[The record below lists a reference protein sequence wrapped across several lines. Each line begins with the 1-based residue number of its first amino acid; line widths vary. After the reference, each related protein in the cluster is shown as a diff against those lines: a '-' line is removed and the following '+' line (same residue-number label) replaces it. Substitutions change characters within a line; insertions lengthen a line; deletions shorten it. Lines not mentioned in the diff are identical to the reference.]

1 MQRNQILLQQSQQ
14 AGRQYNQDRFAV
26 HMDDNSGEI
35 FIVVADGVGGSDN
48 GEIAAQIVVEHSSS
62 YWQKRHD
69 FADAAS
75 LLTEFVTQ
83 CNKAVKLSCEQGTKT
98 ATTVVALVYF
108 KQQLVSAH
116 AGDSRLYQFSQSAK
130 VGQTK
135 DHSLAYA
142 KFMLGEITQQQLA
155 THPSQSQLLNCVNGD
170 AELQIDINHWQA
182 DEGCYFVLCTDGFWE
197 IFPDDAILDLIA
209 SEQRDTV
216 FSRRLQA
223 QLQQHPKHD
232 NTTVVICNIAAATAA
247 EIVPELSA
255 SAPQQT
261 DANPLL
267 IPPASTA
274 LPAHS
279 AKKPQRHIRRGVVLV
294 ILLCLLLVGYA
305 SYRHYAK
312 TCCVQSGQP
321 ELTQVQSTTAS
332 VAPQQS
338 IAPSTEDATERN
350 AVADQQTSSPEAGSL
365 SQLNDNLHSQHELEL
380 ELAQDQ
386 DALAA
391 LLEKLLQQGDVAIG
405 SALQKTEVKTDQYA
419 EITKAQLMVNNV
431 PVYGAVL
438 IYRKTADGI
447 KVIGG
452 KTANLPQLPAAPSQ
466 DFASC
471 FARYQQAQ
479 ADDNPVTV
487 VNNAQITL
495 YIDAASQSYFWL
507 APIAV
512 GEAAVP
518 HDLFLSDASCQAL
531 RLIARQVSG

>member
-26 HMDDNSGEI
+26 HMDDDSGDI
-35 FIVVADGVGGSDN
+35 FVVVADGVGGSDN
-48 GEIAAQIVVEHSSS
+48 GEIAAQIVVEQSAS
-62 YWQKRHD
+62 YWHRRQD
-69 FADAAS
+69 FADATS

-98 ATTVVALVYF
+98 ATTVVALLYF

-116 AGDSRLYQFSQSAK
+116 AGDSRLYQFSQSGK

-182 DEGCYFVLCTDGFWE
+182 AEGGYFVLCTDGFWE
-197 IFPDDAILDLIA
+197 VFPDEAIADLIA
-209 SEQRDTV
+209 SDKRDTL
-216 FSRRLQA
+216 FSSRLQA
-223 QLQQHPKHD
+223 QVQQHPKHD
-232 NTTVVICNIAAATAA
+232 NTTVVICHIAAATAA
-247 EIVPELSA
+247 EILPEHSA

-261 DANPLL
+261 GARPQLLTAVDKPL
-267 IPPASTA
+267 PGQ
-274 LPAHS
+274 S
-279 AKKPQRHIRRGVVLV
+279 AKKPQRQVRTGIVLVVL
-294 ILLCLLLVGYA
+294 LSLLLVGYA
-305 SYRHYAK
+305 GYRHYTK
-312 TCCVQSGQP
+312 TCCVQSGPP
-321 ELTQVQSTTAS
+321 ELTQVQSTNAS

-338 IAPSTEDATERN
+338 IAPTSDDTTEHNAAVDA
-350 AVADQQTSSPEAGSL
+350 QTPAPEAGSL
-365 SQLNDNLHSQHELEL
+365 PQLNDNLHSQHELEL
-380 ELAQDQ
+380 ELAQNQ

-391 LLEKLLQQGDVAIG
+391 LLDKLLQQGDVAIG
-405 SALQKTEVKTDQYA
+405 STLQKTEVKTDQYA
-419 EITKAQLMVNNV
+419 EITKVQLMVNNV

-471 FARYQQAQ
+471 FSRYQQAQ
-479 ADDNPVTV
+479 ADANPVAV
-487 VNNAQITL
+487 LNNAEITL

-518 HDLFLSDASCQAL
+518 HDLHLSDASCQAL

>member
-1 MQRNQILLQQSQQ
+1 MQRNQILFQHSEQ

-26 HMDDNSGEI
+26 HMDDDSGDI
-35 FIVVADGVGGSDN
+35 FVVVADGVGGSDN
-48 GEIAAQIVVEHSSS
+48 GEIAAQIIVEQSAS
-62 YWQKRHD
+62 YWQRRHD

-83 CNKAVKLSCEQGTKT
+83 CNKAVKQSCEQGTKT
-98 ATTVVALVYF
+98 ATTVVALLSF

-116 AGDSRLYQFSQSAK
+116 AGDSRLYQFNQSGK

-142 KFMLGEITQQQLA
+142 KFMLGEITQEQLA

-182 DEGCYFVLCTDGFWE
+182 AEGGYFVLCTDGFWE
-197 IFPDDAILDLIA
+197 IFPDDAVAALIA

-216 FSRRLQA
+216 FSSRLQA

-232 NTTVVICNIAAATAA
+232 NTTVVICYIAAATAA
-247 EIVPELSA
+247 DVVPEQSVSA
-255 SAPQQT
+255 LQQA
-261 DANPLL
+261 DASPPLL
-267 IPPASTA
+267 SSANTT
-274 LPAHS
+274 LPGRS
-279 AKKPQRHIRRGVVLV
+279 AKKPRPYLRIGAVLVVL
-294 ILLCLLLVGYA
+294 LSLLLVGYA
-305 SYRHYAK
+305 SYRHYTK
-312 TCCVQSGQP
+312 TCCMRPVTP
-321 ELTQVQSTTAS
+321 ELNQPLNPGAS

-338 IAPSTEDATERN
+338 IAPTPDDN
-350 AVADQQTSSPEAGSL
+350 AEQSAEAEEQTPAAEVGSSP
-365 SQLNDNLHSQHELEL
+365 QLNDNLHSQHELEL
-380 ELAQDQ
+380 ELAQNQ
-386 DALAA
+386 DALGA
-391 LLEKLLQQGDVAIG
+391 LLEKLLQQGDVATG
-405 SALQKTEVKTDQYA
+405 STLQKIEVKTDQYA
-419 EITKAQLMVNNV
+419 EITKVQLMVNNV

-471 FARYQQAQ
+471 FARYQQTQ
-479 ADDNPVTV
+479 ADVNPVTV
-487 VNNAQITL
+487 LNNPEITL

-518 HDLFLSDASCQAL
+518 HDLFLSDANCQAL